1 MIPHFSES
9 NTRGKANFSF
19 PSENHFNRERVRF
32 GMLRVLNDD
41 TIAGGASFSTHC
53 SRNYG
58 NHHYPT

>member
-1 MIPHFSES
+1 MITHFSES

-19 PSENHFNRERVRF
+19 PSENYFNRERVRF
-32 GMLRVLNDD
+32 VNDD